1 MGKWTQK
8 SKKKAKIRRKLT
20 WWKREL
26 LRSKDALDVDKANP
40 RYTNTSRY
48 RDGGGISIQDARIK
62 SIEVAIEKLEKE
74 LTSLATKKE
83 LSKL

>member
-1 MGKWTQK
+1 MGKWTKK

-40 RYTNTSRY
+40 RYTNTVRY
-48 RDGGGISIQDARIK
+48 RDSGGLEAQESRIK
-62 SIEVAIEKLEKE
+62 SIKVAIEKLEQE
-74 LTSLATKKE
+74 LTSLSTKKE
-83 LSKL
+83 LSNL